1 MAIHNTTEYQFAT
14 PGRRVLVRGA
24 PADGAIEAAGQR
36 YKDELET
43 LMGASGVRVEARAST
58 AEGAE
63 AVVVTGVLPG
73 GEGSGKGDSVVRT
86 AFLRFGE
93 GPVVELTLHA
103 PVEDNGAD
111 AEFRRL
117 LETARPAGQADAVR
131 EVARAIEAGPVGK
144 PGHPAGPIELQL
156 TPDYRAPESFTLA
169 SAEGDVR
176 YRLDAATAEV
186 ATTQSAFEGT
196 TLGAGVGLAR
206 AEDGRAVR
214 YESGVRPR
222 FYSRSGVAGE
232 AVPMD
237 VPVMRGVERQPTP
250 AALGSVVVEGSVC
263 GRPVR
268 LSVAAPSGGPDAQSL
283 GENLMRAMN
292 QPN

>member
-1 MAIHNTTEYQFAT
+1 MPMHDKTEYQFAT
-14 PGRRVLVRGA
+14 PGRRILVRGA
-24 PADGAIEAAGQR
+24 PVDVGIEAAGRR
-36 YKDELET
+36 YAEQLET
-43 LMGASGVRVEARAST
+43 LLAASGVRVEANAST

-73 GEGSGKGDSVVRT
+73 GGGSMEGDSVVRT
-86 AFLRFGE
+86 AFLRFGG

-103 PVEDNGAD
+103 PVKDDGAD

-117 LETARPAGQADAVR
+117 LKTARPAGQADPVR

-144 PGHPAGPIELQL
+144 PGHPAGAIELQL
-156 TPDYRAPESFTLA
+156 TPNYRAPETFALA

-176 YRLDAATAEV
+176 YRLDAVTAV
-186 ATTQSAFEGT
+186 TPSAFEGT

-206 AEDGRAVR
+206 DEEGRAVR

-232 AVPMD
+232 TG
-237 VPVMRGVERQPTP
+237 PVVLGAERRHTP
-250 AALGSVVVEGSVC
+250 AALGSVVVEGLVR

-268 LSVAAPSGGPDAQSL
+268 LSVAVSPGGPDARSL

-292 QPN
+292 RSN